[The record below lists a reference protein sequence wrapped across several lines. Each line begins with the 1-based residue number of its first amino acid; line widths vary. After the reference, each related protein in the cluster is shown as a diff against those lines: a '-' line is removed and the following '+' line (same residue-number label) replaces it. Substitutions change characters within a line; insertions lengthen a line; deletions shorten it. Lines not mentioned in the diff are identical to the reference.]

1 MNQQLNA
8 IEALSEAIRRLHLNI
23 KGDIAAGRWEAIKIV
38 LAYQKELT
46 DACLDRISDGVDE
59 WEEMQRVAF
68 GLGLGFARD
77 FVHFLKQCRQ

>member
-46 DACLDRISDGVDE
+46 NACLDRISEGVDE